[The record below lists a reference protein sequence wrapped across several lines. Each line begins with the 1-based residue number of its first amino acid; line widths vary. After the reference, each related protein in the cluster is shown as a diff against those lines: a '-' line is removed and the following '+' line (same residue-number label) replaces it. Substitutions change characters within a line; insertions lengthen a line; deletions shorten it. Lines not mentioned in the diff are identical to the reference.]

1 MRGVSKIQARYLPWL
16 KRRLTTEERVLGITR
31 ELLLKASNYLC
42 MDSKVGNLLPTYTSS
57 KSPQRFVTV
66 KEISRLCDAVLKLVP
81 TTLKPAVAEY
91 HTEVGITEVIN
102 LASLELLY
110 YQKQNNIRYIGTT
123 AHKLKAALDCL
134 SKQRV

>member
-31 ELLLKASNYLC
+31 ELLFKASNYLC
-42 MDSKVGNLLPTYTSS
+42 MDSKVGNLLPTYTSP
-57 KSPQRFVTV
+57 KRPQHFVTV
-66 KEISRLCDAVLKLVP
+66 EEISRLCDAVVKIVP
-81 TTLKPAVAEY
+81 TLKPAVTQY

-110 YQKQNNIRYIGTT
+110 YQKQNNISNIGTT